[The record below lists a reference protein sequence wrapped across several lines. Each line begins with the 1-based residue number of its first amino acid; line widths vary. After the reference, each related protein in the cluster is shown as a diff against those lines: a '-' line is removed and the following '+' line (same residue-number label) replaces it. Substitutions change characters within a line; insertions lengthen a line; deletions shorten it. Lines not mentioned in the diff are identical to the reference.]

1 MARKRDVVVGVVIAL
16 VFLFA
21 LGFMGLMFIGLLSPD
36 ADIGFAGLGGN
47 IGVVEMFGLMTE
59 ESGRPVIQ
67 QLDRWAD
74 SRSIKA
80 IIVHINSGGGEV
92 AISQEIH
99 AAIRRASEQKP
110 VVAAMAS
117 VSASGGYYIACASDR
132 IIANPGTITGSIG
145 VRMGFLTFRGLMEKL
160 GVESETVKSGEFK
173 DVGSYSRPMT
183 RKEELMLQ
191 SVVMDAYEQFVQAVS
206 EGRGMDKEEVY
217 PLADGS
223 IFTGLQ
229 AWNLGLVDT
238 LGGLQEGTELAAEL
252 AGIEGEPRIVRP
264 HKKKKLTPFDLL
276 GRFFENVSSTVTD
289 DVCGPQLLYLY
300 R

>member
-1 MARKRDVVVGVVIAL
+1 MARKRDVVVGVIIAL

-21 LGFMGLMFIGLLSPD
+21 LGFMGLMFIGLLTPET
-36 ADIGFAGLGGN
+36 DIGFAGLGGN
-47 IGVVEMFGLMTE
+47 IGVVEMFGPMTE

-80 IIVHINSGGGEV
+80 IVVHINSGGGEV

-99 AAIRRASEQKP
+99 TAIRRASEQKP
-110 VVAAMAS
+110 VVAAMAA
-117 VSASGGYYIACASDR
+117 VSASGGYYIACAGDR

-145 VRMGFLTFRGLMEKL
+145 VRMGFMTFRGLMEKL
-160 GVESETVKSGEFK
+160 GVESETIKSGEFK
-173 DVGSYSRPMT
+173 DVCSFSRSMT
-183 RKEELMLQ
+183 KKEELMLQ

-217 PLADGS
+217 PLANGS

-238 LGGLQEGTELAAEL
+238 LGGLQEAAELAAEL
-252 AGIEGEPRIVRP
+252 AGIEGEPQIVRP
-264 HKKKKLTPFDLL
+264 YKKKKLTPFDLL

-289 DVCGPQLLYLY
+289 DVCGPKLLYLY